1 MDWSLSRDV
10 DTTQRG
16 DPRIIGVDDESMDE
30 VLDALSSDTA
40 RTILSEIYSNAV
52 TPSEI
57 RDRTDLS
64 LQTIS
69 YHLSNLQDAAL
80 IQVAETEYSEK
91 GREMNVYAPAD
102 DPCVVFVGTQERKSG
117 SATYSNGCSAQEYS
131 FWARQRSFL
140 SRPSVSLRRRGRE
153 RRAVASPKTDS
164 PGSCSEECLS
174 SRWSFSGACGR
185 DIGNRHDRFKS
196 VLSLRCV
203 LDMTERRCID
213 DR

>member
-16 DPRIIGVDDESMDE
+16 EPRIIGVDDESMDE

-80 IQVAETEYSEK
+80 IQVAETKYSEK

-117 SATYSNGCSAQEYS
+117 LRDLFKRVFGAGILLLGATAFVFIQTLSFAAPPGKGASGSGLAENGFAG
-131 FWARQRSFL
+131 FL
-140 SRPSVSLRRRGRE
+140 LGGMFILALV
-153 RRAVASPKTDS
+153 
-164 PGSCSEECLS
+164 
-174 SRWSFSGACGR
+174 
-185 DIGNRHDRFKS
+185 
-196 VLSLRCV
+196 VLWGVWTRY
-203 LDMTERRCID
+203 R
-213 DR
+213 